1 MKNMDY
7 KLYNISGK
15 ETDNSLKLNK
25 DVYGIKPNEHSIY
38 LTVKSELASNR
49 QGTSSSKTRAEVS
62 GGGAKPWKQK
72 GTGRARVGSSRNPS
86 RVHGGVAFGPKPR
99 KYKLKVNKKVKKLA
113 KKSVLSQKLIDNKLI
128 IVDKFEIDSHKTKE
142 FVDVLNRFDLTNV
155 KTTILLNNVENNVL
169 LSSRNM
175 RNIFLS
181 SVSSASA
188 VDLLDCDVLILD
200 KDSADYYN
208 NNLIN

>member
-1 MKNMDY
+1 MKNINY
-7 KLYNISGK
+7 KLYNISGS
-15 ETDNSLKLNK
+15 ETENSLKLNK
-25 DVYGIKPNEHSIY
+25 DVYGIEPNEHSIY

-49 QGTSSSKTRAEVS
+49 QGTSSSKTRAEVR

-113 KKSVLSQKLIDNKLI
+113 KKSVLSQKLIDKKLI

-142 FVDVLNRFDLTNV
+142 FIDVLNKFD
-155 KTTILLNNVENNVL
+155 
-169 LSSRNM
+169 
-175 RNIFLS
+175 
-181 SVSSASA
+181 
-188 VDLLDCDVLILD
+188 
-200 KDSADYYN
+200 
-208 NNLIN
+208 

>member
-1 MKNMDY
+1 MNY
-7 KLYNISGK
+7 KLYNMSGIESSK
-15 ETDNSLKLNK
+15 SLELNK
-25 DVYGIKPNEHSIY
+25 DVYCVEPNDHSIY
-38 LTVKSELASNR
+38 LAVKSELASNR

-99 KYKLKVNKKVKKLA
+99 RYRLKVNKKVKKLA
-113 KKSVLSQKLIDNKLI
+113 KRSVLSKKLIDKKLI
-128 IVDKFEIDSHKTKE
+128 IVDKFEVHSNKTKD
-142 FVDVLNRFDLTNV
+142 FVGILNKFELSNV
-155 KTTILLNNVENNVL
+155 KTTILIEKYDENIF

-181 SVSSASA
+181 SVSLAST
-188 VDLLDCDVLILD
+188 VDLLDCDVLMMD
-200 KDSADYYN
+200 KDSAEYYSQT
-208 NNLIN
+208 LINK